1 MLSIYNCFV
10 RYHLNDG
17 DFSKHSISQIL
28 VKSYLLATILHT
40 VTYLFLK
47 KKKTNQKGSRKIATD
62 GGMRRRKEYKKNRT
76 QKKWKKEEVKKE
88 SGKQNLIILCWFK
101 VFPI

>member
-1 MLSIYNCFV
+1 MWREEICSTAGASSESPFCPVGAFDLMAS
-10 RYHLNDG
+10 HT
-17 DFSKHSISQIL
+17 
-28 VKSYLLATILHT
+28 TIFAKGLKIK
-40 VTYLFLK
+40 K

>member
-1 MLSIYNCFV
+1 MLSIYNCLV

-17 DFSKHSISQIL
+17 DFSKHGISQIL

-47 KKKTNQKGSRKIATD
+47 KKKTKQKGSRKIATD
-62 GGMRRRKEYKKNRT
+62 GGMRRRKEYKKMEH
-76 QKKWKKEEVKKE
+76 KKNGKKKRLKKEAGNK
-88 SGKQNLIILCWFK
+88 I
-101 VFPI
+101 